1 MSAAIQLPSCRI
13 EQVELS
19 VWYAHTSRQA
29 PIDPTASPRK
39 RHSSKQE
46 SVEPLDILA
55 DKSKFI
61 QLIERDGGT
70 IVQVE
75 DLFSINGSA
84 GGEAIDVT
92 FRLDSFEGIHTIIL
106 ISDRPSAT
114 AKYLTALALEIPCVS
129 RQFVVESIEGVR

>member
-1 MSAAIQLPSCRI
+1 
-13 EQVELS
+13 
-19 VWYAHTSRQA
+19 
-29 PIDPTASPRK
+29 
-39 RHSSKQE
+39 
-46 SVEPLDILA
+46 LDILA